1 MIGFKQKHTI
11 SARDKKRQIAVVCFQ
26 PNGYRNEN
34 VITARIII
42 QEKKDIKDI
51 AVDVRHSYSDL
62 LEYDSI
68 DRARSFL
75 MADSAATELSQKA
88 IDIFNSGISD
98 IYSIMSELE
107 IELGI
112 EEKMSA

>member
-34 VITARIII
+34 VITARVIV
-42 QEKKDIKDI
+42 QENKTIE
-51 AVDVRHSYSDL
+51 VDVRHSYSDL

-75 MADSAATELSQKA
+75 MAYSAATELSQKA

-112 EEKMSA
+112 EEKRTV